1 MLIAARI
8 LARLRDRSG
17 FTIVET
23 IVAMVT
29 GVIVTGALFAIL
41 EVSTRQSSHL
51 SNVAQATQISRNAM
65 TKIVDELR
73 SACLSTNFTPVISEK
88 SPNTTTPNR
97 LIFVN
102 GYDEKP
108 NKSEEPPAELPASG
122 IRKDVIEYNEATK
135 QLIDKTYVATSNV
148 PTEKAEKYSF
158 GATPATTTKLAENVS
173 RVEEGAEAKPIFEYF
188 EYNTSSASKTGEAAS
203 TLNEKESLTP
213 KSTSELTET
222 GATKVASVLVRFRTA
237 PPTKEFRQNATV
249 EKNTFADQ
257 TSQTIF
263 AFSAP
268 NSETT
273 IEAKPCE

>member
-1 MLIAARI
+1 
-8 LARLRDRSG
+8 
-17 FTIVET
+17 
-23 IVAMVT
+23 
-29 GVIVTGALFAIL
+29 
-41 EVSTRQSSHL
+41 
-51 SNVAQATQISRNAM
+51 
-65 TKIVDELR
+65 
-73 SACLSTNFTPVISEK
+73 VISEK

-102 GYDEKP
+102 GYDEKTS
-108 NKSEEPPAELPASG
+108 KTEEPPAELPASG
-122 IRKDVIEYNEATK
+122 IHKDVVEYVEATK
-135 QLIDKTYVATSNV
+135 QLVDKTYVATSNV

-158 GATPATTTKLAENVS
+158 GAAPTTTTKLVENVS
-173 RVEEGAEAKPIFEYF
+173 RVEEGGVEKPIFEYF
-188 EYNTSSASKTGEAAS
+188 GYNKSSASKTGEAAS

-213 KSTSELTET
+213 KSTSELTEA
-222 GATKVASVLVRFRTA
+222 GAANVASVLVRFRTA
-237 PPTKEFRQNATV
+237 PPNKKEFTQNSTV

>member
-1 MLIAARI
+1 MLIVAGL

-17 FTIVET
+17 FTLVET

-41 EVSTRQSSHL
+41 EVSTRQSAHL
-51 SNVAQATQISRNAM
+51 SNVSQATQISRNAM
-65 TKIVDELR
+65 TKVVDQLR
-73 SACLSTNFTPVISEK
+73 SACLSSGFAPVIEK
-88 SPNTTTPNR
+88 STPNK

-102 GYDEKP
+102 GYDEKTS
-108 NKSEEPPAELPASG
+108 KSEEPPAELPASG
-122 IRKDVIEYNEATK
+122 IRKDVVEYNEKTK
-135 QLIDKTYVATSNV
+135 VLEDKTYVATSST
-148 PTEKAEKYSF
+148 PTEKPEKYSF
-158 GATPATTTKLAENVS
+158 GALPTGTVKLAENVS
-173 RVEEGAEAKPIFEYF
+173 RVEEGGVEQPVFKYFPYAKTS
-188 EYNTSSASKTGEAAS
+188 NTATGSSAS
-203 TLNEKESLTP
+203 TLDEKESLTP
-213 KSTSELTET
+213 KSTSELTEA
-222 GATKVASVLVRFRTA
+222 GAANVASVVVQFRTA

>member
-1 MLIAARI
+1 M
-8 LARLRDRSG
+8 RDRSG
-17 FTIVET
+17 FTLIET
-23 IVAMVT
+23 LVAMVT

-41 EVSTRQSSHL
+41 EVSTRQSARL
-51 SNVAQATQISRNAM
+51 SNVAQATQVSRNAM
-65 TKIVDELR
+65 TRIVDQLR

-88 SPNTTTPNR
+88 SPNTSTPSR

-108 NKSEEPPAELPASG
+108 SKGEEPPAELPAGG
-122 IRKDVIEYNEATK
+122 IHKDVIEYNEATK
-135 QLIDKTYVATSNV
+135 QLVDKTYVATSNV
-148 PTEKAEKYSF
+148 PIEKAEKYSF
-158 GATPATTTKLAENVS
+158 SATPATTTKLVENVS
-173 RVEEGAEAKPIFEYF
+173 RIGEKPIFEYF
-188 EYNTSSASKTGEAAS
+188 EYNSSSSSNTSEAAS
-203 TLNEKESLTP
+203 TLKEKTLTP
-213 KSTSELTET
+213 EKTSELTEA
-222 GATKVASVLVRFRTA
+222 GAAKVAAVVVQFRTA
-237 PPTKEFRQNATV
+237 PPNKKEFTQSATV